1 MRNPVDVFFFFENAA
16 QLALER
22 EKDPLSGVKV

>member
-1 MRNPVDVFFFFENAA
+1 MRNPVDVFFFENAA